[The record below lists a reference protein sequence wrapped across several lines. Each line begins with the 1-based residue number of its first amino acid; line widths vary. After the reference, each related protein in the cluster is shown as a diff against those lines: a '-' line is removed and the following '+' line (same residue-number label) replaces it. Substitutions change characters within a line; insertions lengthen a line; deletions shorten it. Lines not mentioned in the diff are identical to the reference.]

1 MVCNRY
7 DTAQT
12 PFYRIKKEAI
22 NHEELLR
29 LCAMLGQIDEPFSVI
44 DGGAHVGTWPMYL
57 KSLTNLHQLHC
68 FEPVPE
74 FYEMLCETLA
84 LNGLEHRVLAHPL
97 ALSDTHGRISVPNF
111 DWTKPTNFGGVELGD
126 EQKEFI
132 GQHRLQSER
141 VAETFQIDELLGLE
155 SPVRGLMAPVRFIKL
170 DVEGMEINALRGA
183 VKTIER
189 DRPILFVEFIKSN
202 QQELLDFFA
211 QHNYRVDR
219 WHTDFLCLPN

>member
-29 LCAMLGQIDEPFSVI
+29 LQRMLGKIDEPFSVI

-57 KSLTNLHQLHC
+57 KGITNMQRMYC

-74 FYEMLCETLA
+74 FYGMLCETLA
-84 LNGLEHRVLAHPL
+84 LNDLEHRVLAHPI
-97 ALSDTHGRISVPNF
+97 ALSDTHGSISVPNF
-111 DWTKPTNFGGVELGD
+111 DWTKPTNFGGVELGN

-132 GQHRLQSER
+132 GQHRLPSER
-141 VAETFQIDELLGLE
+141 VAETFQIDELIGLE
-155 SPVRGLMAPVRFIKL
+155 SPVRFIKL

-189 DRPILFVEFIKSN
+189 DRPVLFVEFIKSN

-211 QHNYRVDR
+211 QHNYHVDR